1 MTTIPDPDNPD
12 TEGTTVPPYDDRK
25 ETADSGEGTAS
36 EDPST
41 AGAAAPTSSD
51 DELSEPDPDR
61 TPGGATASP
70 ADEQPAQQESDDP
83 GEGTGET
90 GPSHT
95 VGTGRAEDTP

>member
-1 MTTIPDPDNPD
+1 MTTIPDPDSPD

-51 DELSEPDPDR
+51 GEVSEPGPEEA
-61 TPGGATASP
+61 GGSATASP
-70 ADEQPAQQESDDP
+70 SDEQPAQEESDDP

-90 GPSHT
+90 GPSH
-95 VGTGRAEDTP
+95 VGGTGRAEDAS

>member
-36 EDPST
+36 DDAST
-41 AGAAAPTSSD
+41 AGAAAPASSD
-51 DELSEPDPDR
+51 AELSEPDSDE
-61 TPGGATASP
+61 TEGGATASP
-70 ADEQPAQQESDDP
+70 ADEQPAQEESDDP

-90 GPSHT
+90 GPSHAG
-95 VGTGRAEDTP
+95 GTGRAEDQP

>member
-12 TEGTTVPPYDDRK
+12 TEGTTVPPYDGRK

-36 EDPST
+36 DDPST

-51 DELSEPDPDR
+51 GPSEPDPDE
-61 TPGGATASP
+61 TEGGATASP
-70 ADEQPAQQESDDP
+70 ADEQPAQEESDDP

-90 GPSHT
+90 GPDHT
-95 VGTGRAEDTP
+95 GGTGRAEDMP